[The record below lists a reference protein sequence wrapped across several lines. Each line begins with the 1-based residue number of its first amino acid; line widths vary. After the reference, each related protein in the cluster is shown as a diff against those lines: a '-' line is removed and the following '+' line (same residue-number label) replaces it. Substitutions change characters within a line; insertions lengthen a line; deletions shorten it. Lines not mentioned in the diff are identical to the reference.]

1 MDRKTECQIVNT
13 LWMRKGIFFV
23 LDPKELLLT
32 EKEFLQGS
40 TNGMVLLLLSLLLVI
55 CCT

>member
-1 MDRKTECQIVNT
+1 MSNCQYIVNEK
-13 LWMRKGIFFV
+13 RYIFFV

-40 TNGMVLLLLSLLLVI
+40 TNGMVLLLL
-55 CCT
+55 